1 MMILFHPAI
10 YFRKFPY
17 FFDSLH
23 GFTVCVRILANIFL
37 KGDKMSGHSK
47 WHSIKYKKAA
57 QDAKRGK
64 IFTKIIRE
72 LSVATRISGSDP
84 ETNPR
89 LRKAIADAKA
99 VNMPADNI
107 KRAIQKGAGE
117 LEGVNYEEVVY
128 EGYGPGGVAILVETL
143 TDNKNRT
150 VSELRHIFS
159 RNGGNIGE
167 SGCVAWMF
175 KRKGYI
181 VVDKTNASEDDILEI
196 VLNAR
201 KNNFTTH
208 GLELMRDTVRGPA
221 FGSRLI
227 RWAKPLLSICIL
239 IFMYLCK
246 IHNPIFPRRRGNVD
260 FCRNLSDRSKKHRS
274 SGGCPLAP

>member
-1 MMILFHPAI
+1 
-10 YFRKFPY
+10 
-17 FFDSLH
+17 
-23 GFTVCVRILANIFL
+23 
-37 KGDKMSGHSK
+37 MSGHSK

-72 LSVATRISGSDP
+72 LSVAARTGGDDP
-84 ETNPR
+84 DANPR
-89 LRKAIADAKA
+89 LRKAISEAKA

-107 KRAIQKGAGE
+107 KRAIMKGTGQ
-117 LEGVNYEEVVY
+117 LEGTTYEEVAY
-128 EGYGPGGVAILVETL
+128 EGYGPGGVAIYVEAL

-181 VVDKTNASEDDILEI
+181 VVEKSKTPEEKLLEVILEAGAEDFKEDGDNFEI
-196 VLNAR
+196 FTPQEDYEAVVEALK
-201 KNNFTTH
+201 KNNIEAFVSNV
-208 GLELMRDTVRGPA
+208 GYVPQNYVKLEGKQAQQLLRLMEELEDHDDVQNV
-221 FGSRLI
+221 
-227 RWAKPLLSICIL
+227 WANFDIDEEEIAK
-239 IFMYLCK
+239 Y
-246 IHNPIFPRRRGNVD
+246 
-260 FCRNLSDRSKKHRS
+260 
-274 SGGCPLAP
+274 SGQ